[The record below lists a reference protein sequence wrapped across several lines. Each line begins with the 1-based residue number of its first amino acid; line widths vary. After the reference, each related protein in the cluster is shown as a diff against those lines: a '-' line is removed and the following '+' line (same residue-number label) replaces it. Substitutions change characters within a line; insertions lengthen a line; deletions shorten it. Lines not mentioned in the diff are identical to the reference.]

1 MRFSCFFVPY
11 PYIYI
16 GRNTFPHLTRRH
28 EDGKPIV
35 FHVLDHLFLIREQVK
50 RDDAFVQAD
59 NLDVVLD
66 EVNNIELAL
75 RELLLLEDRHDLTDT
90 GLLQFRVAVVV
101 DGRILDFH
109 CCLHFFT
116 N

>member
-1 MRFSCFFVPY
+1 M
-11 PYIYI
+11 
-16 GRNTFPHLTRRH
+16 
-28 EDGKPIV
+28 
-35 FHVLDHLFLIREQVK
+35 LDHLFLIREQVK

-66 EVNNIELAL
+66 EVNNVELAL

-109 CCLHFFT
+109 LLYNLLQISAENSQPCVILARSIL
-116 N
+116 